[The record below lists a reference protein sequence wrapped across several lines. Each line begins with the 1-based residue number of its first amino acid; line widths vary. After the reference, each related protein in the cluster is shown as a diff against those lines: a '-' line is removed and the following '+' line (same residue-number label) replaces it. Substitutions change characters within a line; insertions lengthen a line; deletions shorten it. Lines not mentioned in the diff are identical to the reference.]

1 MFNDILIAYGLDPAG
16 YEMHKLESGLINYT
30 WKLTGPDNEFI
41 LQQINT
47 RVFKN
52 PYNIAENLETLNQ
65 YIKQVAPD
73 YLFVAP
79 LLSVNGSSIVKN
91 NEGDYFRLFPFIK
104 NSHTIDAI
112 DNIGEAYEA
121 AKQFGTF
128 TRLFNG
134 LNLSLLNYTLVD
146 FHNLTLRLQQFRQ
159 AVKQAEPES
168 LKTTGTEIAQI
179 EQYSNIASTYEKLV
193 NNNLIPLRVIHHDT
207 KISNVLFDDSG
218 KGLCVIDLDT
228 VMPGYFISDVGDM
241 LRTYLSP
248 ANEEETD
255 FTKIIVRP
263 DFFYAIYKGYMEQME
278 TILTP
283 PEKESFI
290 FAGKFM
296 IYMQAV
302 RFLTDHL
309 NNNIYYQVKY
319 PGHNLMRA
327 KNQLYFLDQYAKAEP
342 QLAALMQHQYSSI

>member
-1 MFNDILIAYGLDPAG
+1 MFNDILITYGLEPAA
-16 YEMHKLESGLINYT
+16 YSFNKLESGLINHT
-30 WKLTGPDNEFI
+30 WKVTGPDNEFI

-52 PYNIAENLETLNQ
+52 PYNIAENIEVLNQ
-65 YIKQVAPD
+65 YIKQVAPG

-79 LLSVNGSSIVKN
+79 LLSVNGESIIKN
-91 NEGDYFRLFPFIK
+91 HEGDYFRLFPFIK
-104 NSHTIDAI
+104 NSHTVDVV
-112 DNIGEAYEA
+112 DNADKAYEA
-121 AKQFGTF
+121 AKQFGIF
-128 TRLFNG
+128 TLLFKG
-134 LNLSLLNYTLVD
+134 LDLNLLNYTLVD
-146 FHNLTLRLQQFRQ
+146 FHNLPLRLLQFRQ
-159 AVKQAEPES
+159 AVKQAKPEL
-168 LKTTGTEIAQI
+168 LKAASKEIDQI
-179 EQYSNIASTYEKLV
+179 EQYSDIVSTYEKLV
-193 NNNLIPLRVIHHDT
+193 NNKLLPLRVIHHDT
-207 KISNVLFDDSG
+207 KISNVLFDDND

-255 FTKIIVRP
+255 FTKIVVRP

-278 TILTP
+278 TIITRA
-283 PEKESFI
+283 EKDSFI

-309 NNNIYYQVKY
+309 NNDVYYQVKY
-319 PGHNLMRA
+319 RGHNLMRA
-327 KNQLYFLDQYAKAEP
+327 QNQLYFLDQYFKAEP
-342 QLAALMQHQYSSI
+342 QFNALIQHEYSPI

>member
-1 MFNDILIAYGLDPAG
+1 MFNDILITYGLDPAV
-16 YEMHKLESGLINYT
+16 YVFHKLESGLINYT
-30 WKLTGPDNEFI
+30 WKVTGPDKEFI

-52 PYNIAENLETLNQ
+52 PCNIAENLETLNQ
-65 YIKQVAPD
+65 YIKQAAPG

-79 LLSVNGSSIVKN
+79 LLSMNGSSIVKN
-91 NEGDYFRLFPFIK
+91 PEGEYFRLFPFIK
-104 NSHTIDAI
+104 NSHTVDSVEDID
-112 DNIGEAYEA
+112 EAYEA

-128 TRLFNG
+128 TRLFKG
-134 LNLSLLNYTLVD
+134 LDLSLLNYTLVD
-146 FHNLTLRLQQFRQ
+146 FHNLPLRLHQFRQ
-159 AVKQAEPES
+159 AVKQAKPEL
-168 LKTTGTEIAQI
+168 LKTTSSEITQI
-179 EQYSNIASTYEKLV
+179 EQYSDIASTYEKLV
-193 NNNLIPLRVIHHDT
+193 NNNLMPLRVIHHDT
-207 KISNVLFDDSG
+207 KISNVLFDDKG

-278 TILTP
+278 AILTQD
-283 PEKESFI
+283 EKESFI

-327 KNQLYFLDQYAKAEP
+327 QNQLYFLDQYIKAEP
-342 QLAALMQHQYSSI
+342 QFAALMQHLYSST

>member
-1 MFNDILIAYGLDPAG
+1 
-16 YEMHKLESGLINYT
+16 MHKLESGLINYT
-30 WKLTGPDNEFI
+30 LKVTGPDKEFI

-52 PYNIAENLETLNQ
+52 PYDIAENLEILNQ
-65 YIKQVAPD
+65 YIKKVAPG
-73 YLFVAP
+73 YLFIAP
-79 LLSVNGSSIVKN
+79 LLSINGSSVVKDH
-91 NEGDYFRLFPFIK
+91 EGDYFRLFPFIK
-104 NSHTIDAI
+104 NSHTVDSVH
-112 DNIGEAYEA
+112 NIGEAYEA
-121 AKQFGTF
+121 AKQFGAF
-128 TRLFNG
+128 TRLFKDF
-134 LNLSLLNYTLVD
+134 NLSLLNYTLVD
-146 FHNLTLRLQQFRQ
+146 FHNLPLRLQQFRQ
-159 AVKQAEPES
+159 AVKQAKPEL
-168 LKTTGTEIAQI
+168 LKATGSEIAQI
-179 EQYSNIASTYEKLV
+179 EQYSDIASTYEKLV

-207 KISNVLFDDSG
+207 KISNVLFDDKG

-255 FTKIIVRP
+255 FSKIIVRP

-278 TILTP
+278 TILTQA
-283 PEKESFI
+283 EKENFI

-319 PGHNLMRA
+319 PGHNLIRTQ
-327 KNQLYFLDQYAKAEP
+327 NQLYFLDRYIKAEP
-342 QLAALMQHQYSSI
+342 QFATLMQHQYSSI